1 MTRPASAAAF
11 LAVLLASPALQGRPG
26 GEELRPG
33 LVGEY
38 YSLGAP
44 IEGFPAIRE
53 DRKPG
58 FKRVDRR
65 ICFEQTEEGFGKTKL
80 VDYFFVRWTGLLRAP
95 RDGKYRFFTETDDG
109 SRLWV
114 AGILVVENGGDH
126 AMTEQAGEVELK
138 AGDHPIR
145 IEFYENSGVAG
156 CIVSWDP
163 PGRGKEVI
171 PEDVLFHPKDKS
183 PTEEEVRRIERR
195 DEAPKPEAPKTA
207 AAGGERPPDLAG
219 RVMGVFE
226 DDPLTLLVIRR
237 GGAEVPVYTDKSTR
251 VVYAGILREGRRPTV
266 GYSASVWLRPDAAD
280 TAESVRFEP
289 AKK

>member
-1 MTRPASAAAF
+1 MTRTAAV
-11 LAVLLASPALQGRPG
+11 LAVLLASPALAGRTP

-44 IEGFPAIRE
+44 IQGFPEIGE
-53 DRKPG
+53 GRKPDY
-58 FKRVDRR
+58 KRVDRR
-65 ICFEQTEEGFGKTKL
+65 ICFEATDQGFGNTRL
-80 VDYFFVRWTGLLRAP
+80 TDYFFVRWTGLVRAP

-114 AGILVVENGGDH
+114 GGRLVVENGGDH
-126 AMTEQAGEVELK
+126 AMAEQSGEVELK

-145 IEFYENSGVAG
+145 IEYYENSGLAG

-171 PEDVLFHPKDKS
+171 PGDALFHPKDKS
-183 PTEEEVRRIERR
+183 PAEEEARGTGRPE
-195 DEAPKPEAPKTA
+195 EARKPEIPAAA
-207 AAGGERPPDLAG
+207 AAGGERPADLTG
-219 RVMGVFE
+219 RVTGVFE
-226 DDPLTLLVIRR
+226 DDPLALLVIRR

-251 VVYAGILREGRRPTV
+251 VVYVGILREGRKPTV
-266 GYSASVWLRPDAAD
+266 GYTATVWLRPGAPD

-289 AKK
+289 GKK